1 MSNLS
6 SNYLPAIELETG
18 SHPTHTILWMHGLG
32 ADGNDFVPIIQEL
45 ELPPETTIR
54 FIFPHAPKQP
64 VSINRGLVMRAWYDI
79 KDININHHEDEVGI
93 RRSQQAV
100 TALIE
105 RENQRGVPS
114 TNIVLAGFSQGG
126 VIALQAGLRH
136 PHPLAGIMAL
146 SCYLPLAHTLMREAH
161 SANISTPLFMAHG
174 SDDPI
179 VPLHLAKTSKQ
190 QLLEANYRV
199 EWHEYPMA
207 HSVCNEELDD
217 ISKWLRQVLQ

>member
-79 KDININHHEDEVGI
+79 KDININHSEDEVGI
-93 RRSQQAV
+93 RRSQHAV

-146 SCYLPLAHTLMREAH
+146 SCYLPLAHTLTREAH
-161 SANISTPLFMAHG
+161 PANTSTPLFMAHG

-179 VPLHLAKTSKQ
+179 VPLHLAKASKQ
-190 QLLEANYRV
+190 LLLEANYRV

-207 HSVCNEELDD
+207 HSLCNEELDD